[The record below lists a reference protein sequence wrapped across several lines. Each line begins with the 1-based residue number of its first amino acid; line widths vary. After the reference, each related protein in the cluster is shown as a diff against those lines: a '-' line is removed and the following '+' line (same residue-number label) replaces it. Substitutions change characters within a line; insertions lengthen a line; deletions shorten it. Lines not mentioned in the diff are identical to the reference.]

1 MLLTE
6 SSMND
11 EVTKSWLTGKGA
23 SLRNSQRFG
32 SVLLLAVSFLCRYCG
47 FPTAL
52 IHSMGMLV
60 SPKRLHSNSGCPC
73 VHSGEGICRDAL
85 VLLLSLWGHW
95 SGWFSGVTAAKVQ
108 HSWPAVS
115 SSSSFPS
122 GPATVRVSCWNS
134 ASVRPDTPTG
144 SKGKRFPLGL
154 SNSAAV
160 EVRSGESCL
169 RTERPVRVGLNV
181 TSSRM
186 TSTARLIDPGR
197 SLRKVRAREGR
208 RPGYVFCDRLS

>member
-1 MLLTE
+1 
-6 SSMND
+6 MND

-73 VHSGEGICRDAL
+73 VHSGEGICRAAL

-108 HSWPAVS
+108 HSWPA
-115 SSSSFPS
+115 
-122 GPATVRVSCWNS
+122 
-134 ASVRPDTPTG
+134 
-144 SKGKRFPLGL
+144 
-154 SNSAAV
+154 AAV

-181 TSSRM
+181 TSSKM
-186 TSTARLIDPGR
+186 TSTARLRDPGR

>member
-1 MLLTE
+1 
-6 SSMND
+6 MND

-52 IHSMGMLV
+52 IHSMGMMV
-60 SPKRLHSNSGCPC
+60 SPKRSHSNSGCPC
-73 VHSGEGICRDAL
+73 VHPGEGICRAAL

-122 GPATVRVSCWNS
+122 GHATVRVSCWDS

-144 SKGKRFPLGL
+144 KGKRFPLGL

-181 TSSRM
+181 TSGKM
-186 TSTARLIDPGR
+186 TSTAIDPGR
-197 SLRKVRAREGR
+197 S
-208 RPGYVFCDRLS
+208 